1 MQFDYHLK
9 KITLM
14 KTKILL
20 LTLLVS
26 LGSVFTANA
35 QLTTG
40 VSSSKVIRTGNR
52 AQAGDFGL
60 YVGATTTAIGNDAN
74 VNILP
79 LLNLKYMKTDKL
91 EMRVGLEINKTKE
104 KLYGDV
110 DASTNDSKYSTSA
123 VMVYPG
129 IAHHFSNLNILDVYV
144 GAELPLGWDAS
155 TSTSVVDNYT
165 QRTTKRAFVLG
176 LGAFVGLQAYIADLP
191 LAIGLEYG
199 ISSRLDLGL
208 KYKNE
213 RTSNNTT
220 TITYSPTNDFRSLS
234 TSQEYDNL
242 KARKGAIGNQI
253 RVTLSYYFK

>member
-1 MQFDYHLK
+1 
-9 KITLM
+9 M
-14 KTKILL
+14 KTKILFL
-20 LTLLVS
+20 ALLVS

-60 YVGATTTAIGNDAN
+60 YVGATTTDIYNSSVD
-74 VNILP
+74 ILP
-79 LLNLKYMKTDKL
+79 LINLKYMKTDNF
-91 EMRVGLEINKTKE
+91 EMRVGLEINKQKE
-104 KLYGDV
+104 KLYGEV
-110 DASTNDSKYSTSA
+110 ESKQQDSKYSTSA

-129 IAHHFSNLNILDVYV
+129 AAYHFSKLNILDVYV
-144 GAELPLGWDAS
+144 GAELPIGW
-155 TSTSVVDNYT
+155 DNYT
-165 QRTTKRAFVLG
+165 KINSADNYTNKTTKRAFVLG

-213 RTSNNTT
+213 YTSNNTT
-220 TITYSPTNDFRSLS
+220 TVTYSSSNDFKYLS
-234 TSQEYDNL
+234 SSKEYDSL
-242 KARKGAIGNQI
+242 KARKGTIGNQI